1 MLINM
6 DEKEYRLAAIMY
18 TDIAGFSRMMEMNE
32 KRTLELL
39 ARHNS
44 IIEGAV
50 RQFRGT
56 VIKTIGDAYM
66 VDFKNSVDALNCAL
80 KVQYDLYDYNKE
92 NRDLPLLVRI
102 GLHIGDIYFYENDA
116 LGEGINIAARL
127 QSVAHPGCICMS
139 QHLYNL
145 VLNKVDF
152 AAEKLGKVSLKN
164 ITKEI
169 IAYEIVTPNVEFDP
183 NRDARPV
190 LNPEK
195 KEKGVVTEPE
205 VLKRAEQAAA
215 GEMSWAK
222 PAMAASAAGP
232 EAEAEAEVKA
242 EVKAEAKAEAGNA
255 EPTDKRGAIKKAILS
270 EIQTAGRRLTV
281 DEVRRRYAAEMPLA
295 EDVIQELAEKGI
307 LKSEVLFAEGPWKE
321 SDLGNT
327 VSELAREVST
337 AFKEAVEIAREEY
350 RSERHRL
357 RTEHREGSIS
367 REEYRSEKRRLRS
380 DSRDGPRDEAPLMAE
395 QGPRPAHQPEAVPR
409 DAYESDDYAEKI
421 ERKARHATGGFIGHL
436 IPFVMVNGFLMVLNA
451 TVRPGFPW
459 ALFPFGGWGIG
470 LLEHFAGSLRAKDR
484 YRDLKKLPPLNDEQ
498 LGIFKKLQKKKDEL
512 WHSGTGL
519 IPTSAFLLMINLITS
534 RGFLWSLIP
543 IFFMSMGFLGNLV
556 KIPGEIAALQQDLKD
571 SLRKG
576 GTRSPRRKQGS
587 QGASGPYGTLVQEAV
602 GVREAI
608 LEMVQMPEPK
618 DKQKGGQKTSQKTG
632 VPEAEELIPVLDAYV
647 EQVQLLA
654 DRTAE
659 VDRIIELI
667 PRAALERDKQVLE
680 QKLKEPHKPELQKEY
695 EKALEELEQQEASFK
710 ELGEQRDLLEL
721 KLRSSVNNLKQMQI
735 DIGRI
740 ISLTGSGESGADRS
754 LHYKTEELNRYLED
768 LRSGYEEV
776 ERLENRAV
784 QGSLED

>member
-1 MLINM
+1 M

-18 TDIAGFSRMMEMNE
+18 TDIAGFSRMMETNE

-39 ARHNS
+39 TLHNG
-44 IIEGAV
+44 IIEAAV
-50 RQFRGT
+50 KQFRGT

-80 KVQYDLYDYNKE
+80 KVQYDLYDYNKQ
-92 NRDLPLLVRI
+92 NKDLPLLVRI

-127 QSVAHPGCICMS
+127 QSIAHPGCICMS

-190 LNPEK
+190 LKPDK
-195 KEKGVVTEPE
+195 VEKGVVMEGDSGSSQIDEP
-205 VLKRAEQAAA
+205 
-215 GEMSWAK
+215 
-222 PAMAASAAGP
+222 
-232 EAEAEAEVKA
+232 
-242 EVKAEAKAEAGNA
+242 
-255 EPTDKRGAIKKAILS
+255 DKRLALKKAILS
-270 EIQTAGRRLTV
+270 DIQSSGKRMTV
-281 DEVRRRYAAEMPLA
+281 EEARKRFAAEMPVA
-295 EDVIQELAEKGI
+295 EDVIEELATKGI
-307 LKSEVLFAEGPWKE
+307 LRSEPLFIDNSWSSSELGETLSEV
-321 SDLGNT
+321 
-327 VSELAREVST
+327 AREVSS

-357 RTEHREGSIS
+357 RS
-367 REEYRSEKRRLRS
+367 EYRDGRVHRRSRRGQEGEIQEEERLQEAAAGGKSEGTAPVS
-380 DSRDGPRDEAPLMAE
+380 DG
-395 QGPRPAHQPEAVPR
+395 
-409 DAYESDDYAEKI
+409 YESYDEYVEKL
-421 ERKARHATGGFIGHL
+421 EREARHATGGFVGHL
-436 IPFVMVNGFLMVLNA
+436 VPFVMVNGFLMTLNA
-451 TVRPGFPW
+451 AVSPGFPW

-470 LLEHFAGSLRAKDR
+470 LLEHFAGALRTKEK
-484 YRDLKKLPPLNDEQ
+484 YRELAKLPPLSDEQ
-498 LGIFKKLQKKKDEL
+498 LSIFKKLQKKKDEL
-512 WHSGTGL
+512 WQSGTGF
-519 IPTSAFLLMINLITS
+519 IPTSLFLFMINIITS

-543 IFFMSMGFLGNLV
+543 IFFMTMGFFGKLV
-556 KIPGEIAALQQDLKD
+556 KMPGEIAALNQDLKD
-571 SLRKG
+571 ALRNK
-576 GTRSPRRKQGS
+576 GTRSRRQKS
-587 QGASGPYGTLVQEAV
+587 TAAAPSGPYAALVQEAFN
-602 GVREAI
+602 VRDAI
-608 LEMVQMPEPK
+608 LEMVQEPSAK
-618 DKQKGGQKTSQKTG
+618 ERQKGTAKADL
-632 VPEAEELIPVLDAYV
+632 PEADELIPVLNAYV

-667 PRAALERDKQVLE
+667 PRTALQRDKEVLERKLQE
-680 QKLKEPHKPELQKEY
+680 QSKPELRKEY
-695 EKALEELEQQEASFK
+695 ERALAELEQQETSFMD
-710 ELGEQRDLLEL
+710 LGEQRDLLEL

-740 ISLTGSGESGADRS
+740 ISLTGSSESGADRS

-776 ERLENRAV
+776 ERIENKAT
-784 QGSLED
+784 QISLEER

>member
-1 MLINM
+1 MLIDM

-18 TDIAGFSRMMEMNE
+18 TDIAGFSRMMETNE

-195 KEKGVVTEPE
+195 IEKGVVTEPE
-205 VLKRAEQAAA
+205 VLKRAEQATA
-215 GEMSWAK
+215 GEMSWTK
-222 PAMAASAAGP
+222 PAMAVAAAGP
-232 EAEAEAEVKA
+232 EAEVE
-242 EVKAEAKAEAGNA
+242 AEAKAEAGKA
-255 EPTDKRGAIKKAILS
+255 ESTDKRGAIKKAILS

-307 LKSEVLFAEGPWKE
+307 LKSEALFAEGPWKE
-321 SDLGNT
+321 SDLGST
-327 VSELAREVST
+327 LSEVAREVSI

-350 RSERHRL
+350 RSEQ
-357 RTEHREGSIS
+357 
-367 REEYRSEKRRLRS
+367 RRLRS
-380 DSRDGPRDEAPLMAE
+380 GSRSSGQSQRRKSHEGTEDAAEGPR
-395 QGPRPAHQPEAVPR
+395 QAHQPEAVPN
-409 DAYESDDYAEKI
+409 DAYESYDDYAEKI
-421 ERKARHATGGFIGHL
+421 EREARHATGGFIGHL
-436 IPFVMVNGFLMVLNA
+436 VPFVMVNGFLMVLNA
-451 TVRPGFPW
+451 TVSPGFPW

-470 LLEHFAGSLRAKDR
+470 LLEHYAGTLRTKDK

-498 LGIFKKLQKKKDEL
+498 LSIFKKLQKKKDEL

-519 IPTSAFLLMINLITS
+519 IPTSAFLFMINLITS

-556 KIPGEIAALQQDLKD
+556 KTPGEIAALKQDLQD

-576 GTRSPRRKQGS
+576 STRGSRKKQASPGT
-587 QGASGPYGTLVQEAV
+587 SGPYGALVQEAA

-608 LEMVQMPEPK
+608 LEMVQLPETK
-618 DKQKGGQKTSQKTG
+618 DKQKGGQKSSQKMG

-667 PRAALERDKQVLE
+667 PRAALERDKQLLE
-680 QKLKEPHKPELQKEY
+680 QKLREPHKPELQKEY
-695 EKALEELEQQEASFK
+695 EKALEELKQQEASFK

>member
-18 TDIAGFSRMMEMNE
+18 TDIAGFSRMMETNE

-39 ARHNS
+39 AKHNS
-44 IIEGAV
+44 IIETAV
-50 RQFRGT
+50 RQFRGA

-66 VDFKNSVDALNCAL
+66 VDFRNSVDALNCAL
-80 KVQYDLYDYNKE
+80 KVQYELYEYNKE

-195 KEKGVVTEPE
+195 IEKGVIREPGDGIAQSPADHDE
-205 VLKRAEQAAA
+205 GRTGQAASYA
-215 GEMSWAK
+215 QS
-222 PAMAASAAGP
+222 
-232 EAEAEAEVKA
+232 
-242 EVKAEAKAEAGNA
+242 
-255 EPTDKRGAIKKAILS
+255 TDKRGALKRAILM
-270 EIQTAGRRLTV
+270 EIQNSKRRLTI
-281 DEVRRRYAAEMPLA
+281 DEVRRRFVAEMPLA
-295 EDVIQELAEKGI
+295 EDVIQELAAKGI
-307 LKSEVLFAEGPWKE
+307 LIQSEPLFAEGFLNE
-321 SDLGNT
+321 SKLSST
-327 VSELAREVST
+327 LSEVAREVSS

-350 RSERHRL
+350 RSEQSRQRSAMVRNERRHR
-357 RTEHREGSIS
+357 
-367 REEYRSEKRRLRS
+367 
-380 DSRDGPRDEAPLMAE
+380 RDGRRTRESGEAEA
-395 QGPRPAHQPEAVPR
+395 GPVHQSEEH
-409 DAYESDDYAEKI
+409 YEPYEVYAEKVQR
-421 ERKARHATGGFIGHL
+421 EARHATGGFFGHL
-436 IPFVMVNGFLMVLNA
+436 VPFVMVNGFLMVLNA
-451 TVRPGFPW
+451 TVSPGFPW

-470 LLEHFAGSLRAKDR
+470 LLEHFAGGLRAKDK
-484 YRDLKKLPPLNDEQ
+484 YRELNKLPPLNNEQ
-498 LGIFKKLQKKKDEL
+498 LDIFKKLQKKKDEL

-519 IPTSAFLLMINLITS
+519 IPTSLFLLMINLITS

-543 IFFMSMGFLGNLV
+543 IFFMSMSFLGNLV
-556 KIPGEIAALQQDLKD
+556 KIPGEIAALKQELQDALK
-571 SLRKG
+571 KG
-576 GTRSPRRKQGS
+576 GMRSLKTKKESAGS
-587 QGASGPYGTLVQEAV
+587 SGPYAELVNEAAA
-602 GVREAI
+602 VREAI
-608 LEMVQMPEPK
+608 LEMVQVPQEK
-618 DKQKGGQKTSQKTG
+618 NKQKVGQKMEQKTG
-632 VPEAEELIPVLDAYV
+632 VPEADELVPVLDAYV
-647 EQVQLLA
+647 EQVRLLA

-667 PRAALERDKQVLE
+667 PRAALQRDKEVLE
-680 QKLKEPHKPELQKEY
+680 QKLKDQNKPELRKEY
-695 EKALEELEQQEASFK
+695 EKALAELEQQEASFK

-740 ISLTGSGESGADRS
+740 ISLTGSGESGAERS

-776 ERLENRAV
+776 ERLENRAIEMP
-784 QGSLED
+784 LEEQ

>member
-1 MLINM
+1 M

-18 TDIAGFSRMMEMNE
+18 TDIAGFSRMMETNE

-39 ARHNS
+39 TLHNG
-44 IIEGAV
+44 IIEAAV
-50 RQFRGT
+50 KQFRGT

-80 KVQYDLYDYNKE
+80 KVQYDLYEYNKQ
-92 NRDLPLLVRI
+92 NTDLPLLVRI

-127 QSVAHPGCICMS
+127 QSIAHPGCICMS

-190 LNPEK
+190 LKPDK
-195 KEKGVVTEPE
+195 VEKGVVMEGDSASSPE
-205 VLKRAEQAAA
+205 LSPNGQERT
-215 GEMSWAK
+215 
-222 PAMAASAAGP
+222 GP
-232 EAEAEAEVKA
+232 KSTARQT
-242 EVKAEAKAEAGNA
+242 VKAEASQIDEF
-255 EPTDKRGAIKKAILS
+255 DKRLALKKAILS
-270 EIQTAGRRLTV
+270 DIQSSGKRMTV
-281 DEVRRRYAAEMPLA
+281 EEARKRFAAEMPLA
-295 EDVIQELAEKGI
+295 EDVIEELAAKGI
-307 LKSEVLFAEGPWKE
+307 LRSEPLFIDNSWSSSELGETLSEV
-321 SDLGNT
+321 
-327 VSELAREVST
+327 AREVSS

-357 RTEHREGSIS
+357 RS
-367 REEYRSEKRRLRS
+367 EYRDGRVHRRSRRGQEGEIPEEECPQEAAAGGKSEGTAPVS
-380 DSRDGPRDEAPLMAE
+380 DE
-395 QGPRPAHQPEAVPR
+395 
-409 DAYESDDYAEKI
+409 YESYDEYVEKL
-421 ERKARHATGGFIGHL
+421 EREARHASGGFVGHL
-436 IPFVMVNGFLMVLNA
+436 VPFVMVNGFLMTLNA
-451 TVRPGFPW
+451 AVSPGFPW

-470 LLEHFAGSLRAKDR
+470 LLEHFAGALRTKEK
-484 YRDLKKLPPLNDEQ
+484 YRELAKLPPLSDEQ
-498 LGIFKKLQKKKDEL
+498 LSIFKKLQKKKDEL
-512 WHSGTGL
+512 WQSGTGFV
-519 IPTSAFLLMINLITS
+519 PTSLFLFMINIITS

-543 IFFMSMGFLGNLV
+543 IFFMAMGFLGKLV
-556 KIPGEIAALQQDLKD
+556 KMPGEIAALNQDLKD
-571 SLRKG
+571 ALRNK
-576 GTRSPRRKQGS
+576 GTRSRRQKS
-587 QGASGPYGTLVQEAV
+587 AAAAPSGPYADLVQEAFT
-602 GVREAI
+602 VRDAI
-608 LEMVQMPEPK
+608 LEMVQEPSAK
-618 DKQKGGQKTSQKTG
+618 ERQKGAAKADL
-632 VPEAEELIPVLDAYV
+632 PEADELIPVLNSYV

-667 PRAALERDKQVLE
+667 PQTALQRDKEVLERKLQE
-680 QKLKEPHKPELQKEY
+680 QSKPELRKEY
-695 EKALEELEQQEASFK
+695 ERALAELEQQETSFK
-710 ELGEQRDLLEL
+710 DLGEQRDLLEL

-740 ISLTGSGESGADRS
+740 ISLTGSSDSGADRS

-776 ERLENRAV
+776 ERIENKAT
-784 QGSLED
+784 QISLEER

>member
-80 KVQYDLYDYNKE
+80 KVQYDLYEYNKE

-127 QSVAHPGCICMS
+127 QSVTHPGCICMS
-139 QHLYNL
+139 QQLYNL

-183 NRDARPV
+183 YRDARPV

-195 KEKGVVTEPE
+195 IEKGVVAEPE
-205 VLKRAEQAAA
+205 
-215 GEMSWAK
+215 S
-222 PAMAASAAGP
+222 
-232 EAEAEAEVKA
+232 
-242 EVKAEAKAEAGNA
+242 KAEAGKA

-270 EIQTAGRRLTV
+270 EIQAAGRRLTV

-307 LKSEVLFAEGPWKE
+307 LKSESVFAEGTWN
-321 SDLGNT
+321 G
-327 VSELAREVST
+327 SELGRTLTEIAREVST

-350 RSERHRL
+350 RSEQHRL
-357 RTEHREGSIS
+357 RTVS
-367 REEYRSEKRRLRS
+367 REQGVYQSSGQSPRRRKSERPGEVKQNPKPVHQSEQTPS
-380 DSRDGPRDEAPLMAE
+380 D
-395 QGPRPAHQPEAVPR
+395 AVG
-409 DAYESDDYAEKI
+409 AYDDYAEKI
-421 ERKARHATGGFIGHL
+421 EREARHATGGFIGHL

-451 TVRPGFPW
+451 TVSPGFPW

-470 LLEHFAGSLRAKDR
+470 LLEHYAGSLRAKDKF
-484 YRDLKKLPPLNDEQ
+484 RDLKKLPPLNDEQ
-498 LGIFKKLQKKKDEL
+498 LGLFKKLQKKKDEL
-512 WHSGTGL
+512 WHSGAGL

-556 KIPGEIAALQQDLKD
+556 KIPGEIATLKQDLQD

-576 GTRSPRRKQGS
+576 IARGRSRTYGS
-587 QGASGPYGTLVQEAV
+587 QNAGGAYMELVNEAA
-602 GVREAI
+602 GIREAI
-608 LEMVQMPEPK
+608 LEMIQKPQSK
-618 DKQKGGQKTSQKTG
+618 NKQKGGQWSSQKMG

-667 PRAALERDKQVLE
+667 PREALQRDKQVLE

-695 EKALEELEQQEASFK
+695 VKALEELEQQEASFK

-784 QGSLED
+784 QGPLADQ